1 MANFDHIY
9 NLVKKLIFHKQIFF
23 YMPNLALPELLVIG
37 FLFIL
42 FFGRDKLGPTFHQL
56 GGAITE
62 FKKGLNEGQNAA
74 EEIKTQVSLSP
85 EKKVEKVEKVQV
97 IENLSPIS
105 Q

>member
-1 MANFDHIY
+1 
-9 NLVKKLIFHKQIFF
+9 
-23 YMPNLALPELLVIG
+23 MPHLALPELLVIG

-62 FKKGLNEGQNAA
+62 FKKGLSEGEKAV
-74 EEIKTQVSLSP
+74 EEVKSQASLEP
-85 EKKVEKVEKVQV
+85 KKVEKVQV
-97 IENLSPIS
+97 IENLSPVS

>member
-1 MANFDHIY
+1 
-9 NLVKKLIFHKQIFF
+9 
-23 YMPNLALPELLVIG
+23 MPHLALPELLVIG

-62 FKKGLNEGQNAA
+62 FKKGLSEGEKAT
-74 EEIKTQVSLSP
+74 EEIKAQVVLTP
-85 EKKVEKVEKVQV
+85 EKKVEKVQV

>member
-1 MANFDHIY
+1 MANFDHFY
-9 NLVKKLIFHKQIFF
+9 NLVKKLIFKNKQILF
-23 YMPNLALPELLVIG
+23 MPHLALPELLVIG

-62 FKKGLNEGQNAA
+62 FKKGLNEGQNAV
-74 EEIKTQVSLSP
+74 EEVKTQVSLSP
-85 EKKVEKVEKVQV
+85 EKNVEKIQV
-97 IENLSPIS
+97 VENLSPIS